1 MDFQKD
7 SKYLKNDL
15 ESKKVVKLNM
25 YIMKKINIKIQTK
38 KLKSQNMRLCNSLIL
53 ETLTYTRTCSEGGT
67 KLLMAEGLV

>member
-53 ETLTYTRTCSEGGT
+53 ETLTYTEHAAKVALSY
-67 KLLMAEGLV
+67 